1 MPNDLLQLR
10 GLRYAYA
17 TPDGKTRP
25 VLDLPSFSLAPGS
38 QVALE
43 GSSGSGK
50 TTLLNLIAGLLKAA
64 PGMVTLDGQ
73 DLGAL
78 DESDRDALR
87 GRLIGLV
94 QQTFNLL
101 QGLTA
106 FENVTLAQRLGGA
119 YDPERAEALLK
130 RVGLGD
136 RLEDLPGRM
145 SVGQQQRVAVARA
158 LACKPALILADEPT
172 GNLDAATGREVLA
185 LLRGAA
191 KESGAALLLV
201 SHDPAVLKQFK
212 QRLKLGTLNKVSR
225 RAKP

>member
-1 MPNDLLQLR
+1 MQKNLLQLR

-17 TPDGKTRP
+17 TPDGAVRP
-25 VLDLPSFSLAPGS
+25 VLDLPSFDLAPGA

-64 PGMVTLDGQ
+64 PGMVHLSGQ

-78 DESDRDALR
+78 SESRRDAVR

-101 QGLTA
+101 QGLSSL
-106 FENVTLAQRLGGA
+106 ENVLLAQRLGGA
-119 YDPERAEALLK
+119 YDPVRAEALLK

-136 RLEDLPGRM
+136 RLNDLPGRM
-145 SVGQQQRVAVARA
+145 SVGQQQRIAVARA
-158 LACKPALILADEPT
+158 LACRPALILADEPT
-172 GNLDAATGREVLA
+172 GNLDRTTGKEVLA

-191 KESGAALLLV
+191 EESGAALLLV
-201 SHDPAVLKQFK
+201 SHDPTVLKQFK
-212 QRLKLGTLNKVSR
+212 RRLRLGTLNRVALR
-225 RAKP
+225 RKP

>member
-1 MPNDLLQLR
+1 MQKNLLQLR

-17 TPDGKTRP
+17 LPDGSVRP
-25 VLDLPSFSLAPGS
+25 VLDLPAFELSAGA

-43 GSSGSGK
+43 GVSGSGK
-50 TTLLNLIAGLLKAA
+50 TTLLNLIAGLLRAA
-64 PGMVTLDGQ
+64 PGMVRLSGQ

-78 DESDRDALR
+78 SEGSRDALR

-101 QGLTA
+101 QGLSSL
-106 FENVTLAQRLGGA
+106 ENVLLAQRLGGA
-119 YDPERAEALLK
+119 YDPGRAEALLK
-130 RVGLGD
+130 RVGLGE
-136 RLEDLPGRM
+136 RLHDLPGRM

-158 LACKPALILADEPT
+158 LACRPALILADEPT
-172 GNLDAATGREVLA
+172 GNLDQTTGREVLA

-191 KESGAALLLV
+191 EESGAALLLV

-212 QRLKLGTLNKVSR
+212 RRLSLGALN
-225 RAKP
+225 RAARGGRS